1 MRPTSKTTELRKQ
14 LKSILKLSV
23 ENVYY
28 GEAPDSR
35 RYPYVVYE
43 LGELGFSDGR
53 TLFQM
58 EVNVF
63 DYGESSSAIETISDN
78 LQEELD
84 QYYFINEHIQFNAYR
99 NSRQIVRESDKKI
112 MRRRLLFE
120 IHFHERKGV

>member
-1 MRPTSKTTELRKQ
+1 MQPTSKTTELRKQ

-28 GEAPDSR
+28 EGAPDSR
-35 RYPYVVYE
+35 QYPYIVYE
-43 LGELGFSDGR
+43 LSELGFSDGR

-84 QYYFINEHIQFNAYR
+84 KYYFINDRIQFNAYR
-99 NSRQIVRESDKKI
+99 NSRQIVKETDKKI
-112 MRRRLLFE
+112 IRRRMLFE
-120 IHFHERKGV
+120 IHLHERKGV